1 MDGLIRKELLQF
13 WFIAYYGGN
22 MVDISYS
29 KKKIHQHLDVVII
42 VKNIHNQNDKFRNNQ
57 TQT

>member
-1 MDGLIRKELLQF
+1 
-13 WFIAYYGGN
+13 

-57 TQT
+57 TQTLKLN